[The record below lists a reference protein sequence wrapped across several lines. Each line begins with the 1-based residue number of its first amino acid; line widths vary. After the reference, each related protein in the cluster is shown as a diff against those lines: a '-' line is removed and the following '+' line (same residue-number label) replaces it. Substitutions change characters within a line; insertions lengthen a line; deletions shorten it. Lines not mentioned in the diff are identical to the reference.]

1 MATRIIQNSTLK
13 DIADAIR
20 ARGINDNGITP
31 IEMASYVS
39 RIRSANL
46 NPITSSSSTI
56 DYNNDV
62 GYRLIDDITLKA
74 IADALRETGVT
85 NSNSI
90 TPLQMPNLISN
101 IQSTQDISLIIDYSA
116 TTEESRYSYADAA
129 VNMTQQEIIDW
140 FGIYNCVL
148 YFNGTE
154 AEILNPNNLKKKTN
168 GSNSTATG
176 NVMTVFP
183 IRGLK
188 YTWLDANRIK
198 ITFTK
203 ETNKSGFNYDA
214 FYGMDGVKRDK
225 FYLGTYYCS
234 NLSTPESKRS
244 KNIDFSFSSGYGSFF
259 FGSYGLIGSNG
270 VNSYYAT
277 KRYSSGN
284 NSTANN
290 FKRYSLELGRN
301 LWYRIMALAMC
312 YKTLDVSKSGSIF
325 YNKANKNKTYT
336 TGYSDTYGLN
346 GVSSR
351 TNGGLKALGVEDF
364 WSYQSQLID
373 GIYFISPSEN
383 GNNNY
388 GELDILTKNDIYN
401 ANTYSEQFS
410 ENYFENSL
418 TSIFNSSINY
428 YGDEVLTYSQKP
440 KFIFNYD
447 YPIFPQSDLSNSNAV
462 FSNNTARIWLGNLS
476 NKDSY
481 FATSYG
487 GEHSLTYYTQESDT
501 YSPEYFSYSS
511 HPFTLM
517 FIKMESNDYRYAG
530 RIQYV

>member
-20 ARGINDNGITP
+20 ARGISDNGITP
-31 IEMASYVS
+31 SEMASYVT
-39 RIRSANL
+39 RIYNANL
-46 NPITSSSSTI
+46 NPITSSNSTI
-56 DYNNDV
+56 DYSNDI

-74 IADALRETGVT
+74 IADSLRDTGVT
-85 NSNSI
+85 DSNSI

-116 TTEESRYSYADAA
+116 TTEANRYSYADAA
-129 VNMTQQEIIDW
+129 ASMTQQEIIDW

-168 GSNSTATG
+168 GRTSTATG

-188 YTWLDANRIK
+188 YTWLDANRVK

-225 FYLGTYYCS
+225 FYLGTYYCPLY
-234 NLSTPESKRS
+234 NVMESKRS
-244 KNIDFSFSSGYGSFF
+244 QTIDFETFYNSDSFIASGYV
-259 FGSYGLIGSNG
+259 ITGSNYVG
-270 VNSYYAT
+270 NYYYN
-277 KRYSSGN
+277 KRNDSGN

-290 FKRYSLELGRN
+290 YARYTLELGRN

-325 YNKANKNKTYT
+325 YNKANNNTSYT

-346 GVSSR
+346 GVSSN

-364 WSYQSQLID
+364 WSYQTQLID
-373 GIYFISPSEN
+373 GIYLDAPN
-383 GNNNY
+383 GNGNGY
-388 GELDILTKNDIYN
+388 GSLTYLTKNDIYN
-401 ANTYSEQFS
+401 GDEPFFVD
-410 ENYFENSL
+410 YFENSL
-418 TSIFNSSINY
+418 TSVFNSSIEY
-428 YGDEVLTYSQKP
+428 YNSSDSLICSQKP
-440 KFIFNYD
+440 KFMFDYN
-447 YPIFPQSDLSNSNAV
+447 YPIFPQSNLSDSNAV
-462 FSNNTARIWLGNLS
+462 FSNNNARIWVSDLG
-476 NKDSY
+476 Y
-481 FATSYG
+481 TSAAFVAGYG
-487 GEHSLTYYTQESDT
+487 GERSLGYYIGLNYD
-501 YSPEYFSYSS
+501 FKS
-511 HPFTLM
+511 HPFTFM
-517 FIKMESNDYRYAG
+517 FELSEASVNNDWRYAA

>member
-13 DIADAIR
+13 AIADAIR

-31 IEMASYVS
+31 IEMASYVT
-39 RIRSANL
+39 RIRTANL

-56 DYNNDV
+56 DYSNDV

-74 IADALRETGVT
+74 IADALRDTGVT

-101 IQSTQDISLIIDYSA
+101 IQSTEDISLIIDYSA
-116 TTEESRYSYADAA
+116 TTEANRYTYADAA

-148 YFNGTE
+148 YYNGTE
-154 AEILNPNNLKKKTN
+154 AEILNPNNLKQKTN
-168 GSNSTATG
+168 GRTSTATG

-214 FYGMDGVKRDK
+214 FYGLDGVKRDK
-225 FYLGTYYCS
+225 FYLGTYYCPTY
-234 NLSTPESKRS
+234 NVLESKRS
-244 KNIDFSFSSGYGSFF
+244 QNIDFETFYDSDSFIASGFV
-259 FGSYGLIGSNG
+259 ITGSNSVG
-270 VNSYYAT
+270 NYYYQ
-277 KRYSSGN
+277 KRTNSGN

-290 FKRYSLELGRN
+290 YMRYSLELSRN

-325 YNKANKNKTYT
+325 YNKANKRTSYT

-346 GVSSR
+346 GVSGS

-373 GIYFISPSEN
+373 GIYFDAPVASSNE
-383 GNNNY
+383 Y
-388 GELDILTKNDIYN
+388 GSLTYFKKIAIYESN
-401 ANTYSEQFS
+401 EPFLVD
-410 ENYFENSL
+410 YFENSL
-418 TSIFNSSINY
+418 TSVLNSSIDY
-428 YGDEVLTYSQKP
+428 YNGTGTLTYSQKP
-440 KFIFNYD
+440 KFMFDYD
-447 YPIFPQSDLSNSNAV
+447 YPIFPQSNLSNSNAV
-462 FSNNTARIWLGNLS
+462 FSNNNARIWFS
-476 NKDSY
+476 DFDDTSAA
-481 FATSYG
+481 FVASYG
-487 GEHSLTYYTQESDT
+487 GEYSLKYYIGSNHD
-501 YSPEYFSYSS
+501 FKS

-517 FIKMESNDYRYAG
+517 FELSESDVNHDWRYAG

>member
-20 ARGINDNGITP
+20 SRGINDNGITP
-31 IEMASYVS
+31 IEMASYVT

-74 IADALRETGVT
+74 IADALRDTGVT

-101 IQSTQDISLIIDYSA
+101 IQSIGDISLIIDYSA
-116 TTEESRYSYADAA
+116 TTEANRYTYADAA

-148 YFNGTE
+148 YYNGTE
-154 AEILNPNNLKKKTN
+154 AEILNPNNLAQKIDGTP
-168 GSNSTATG
+168 STATG

-188 YTWLDANRIK
+188 YTWLDTNRIK

-203 ETNKSGFNYDA
+203 ETNKSGFNYSA
-214 FYGMDGVKRDK
+214 FYSTDGVKRDK
-225 FYLGTYYCS
+225 FYLGTYYCYS
-234 NLSTPESKRS
+234 YNVLESKRGM
-244 KNIDFSFSSGYGSFF
+244 NIDFNDFYNSDSFINSSYRLNRNNYVYGD
-259 FGSYGLIGSNG
+259 
-270 VNSYYAT
+270 YYA
-277 KRYSSGN
+277 KINNSGN
-284 NSTANN
+284 DSTADNY
-290 FKRYSLELGRN
+290 KRYSLEFGRN
-301 LWYRIMALAMC
+301 LWYRIMVLAMC
-312 YKTLDVSKSGSIF
+312 YKTLDVSKNGSIF
-325 YNKANKNKTYT
+325 YNKANKRTSYT

-346 GVSSR
+346 GVSSS

-373 GIYFISPSEN
+373 GIYLYPPYTNSD
-383 GNNNY
+383 NNNVY
-388 GELDILTKNDIYN
+388 GSLMYITENDIYN
-401 ANTYSEQFS
+401 NTYHFTQD
-410 ENYFENSL
+410 YFEKSL
-418 TSIFNSSINY
+418 TSTFSSSLAY
-428 YGDEVLTYSQKP
+428 TDSGLSLMYSQKP
-440 KFIFNYD
+440 KFMFNYN
-447 YPIFPQSDLSNSNAV
+447 YPIFPQSNLSNSKAV
-462 FSNNTARIWLGNLS
+462 FSNNNARIWMSDINYRPS
-476 NKDSY
+476 V
-481 FATSYG
+481 FVASYG
-487 GEHSLTYYTQESDT
+487 GERSLEYYNS
-501 YSPEYFSYSS
+501 SYSFKS

-517 FIKMESNDYRYAG
+517 FELCEESLNNDWRYAA

>member
-74 IADALRETGVT
+74 IADALRGTGVT

-101 IQSTQDISLIIDYSA
+101 IQALQDISLIIDYSA
-116 TTEESRYSYADAA
+116 TTEANRYSYADAA
-129 VNMTQQEIIDW
+129 VSMTQQEIIDW

-148 YFNGTE
+148 YYNGTE
-154 AEILNPNNLKKKTN
+154 AEILNPNNLAQKIDGTP
-168 GSNSTATG
+168 STATG

-188 YTWLDANRIK
+188 YTWLDTNRIK

-225 FYLGTYYCS
+225 FYLGTYYCPAW
-234 NLSTPESKRS
+234 NVLESKRS
-244 KNIDFSFSSGYGSFF
+244 QNIDFTTFYDSDSFVGAYNVMVK
-259 FGSYGLIGSNG
+259 Y
-270 VNSYYAT
+270 NSVFKYYAN
-277 KRYSSGN
+277 KEEDSGN
-284 NSTANN
+284 DSTANN
-290 FKRYSLELGRN
+290 YMRYTFELGRN

-312 YKTLDVSKSGSIF
+312 YKTFDVSKSGSIF
-325 YNKANKNKTYT
+325 YHKANKRKTYT

-346 GVSSR
+346 GVSSS
-351 TNGGLKALGVEDF
+351 TDGGLKALGVEDF

-373 GIYFISPSEN
+373 GIYFRAPSSY
-383 GNNNY
+383 GNDNIY
-388 GELDILTKNDIYN
+388 GRLDTLKTNDIYSVT
-401 ANTYSEQFS
+401 TYAEQFS
-410 ENYFENSL
+410 ITNFENSL
-418 TSIFNSSINY
+418 TSTFSSSINY
-428 YGDEVLTYSQKP
+428 SNNLGSLIYSQKP
-440 KFIFNYD
+440 KFMFDYN
-447 YPIFPQSDLSNSNAV
+447 YPIFPQSNLSNSNAV
-462 FSNNTARIWLGNLS
+462 FYNNNARIWLSDIS
-476 NKDSY
+476 NKTDL

-487 GEHSLTYYTQESDT
+487 GERSLEYYKSSG
-501 YSPEYFSYSS
+501 YSFKS

-517 FIKMESNDYRYAG
+517 FELYESGTNDDYRYAG

>member
-13 DIADAIR
+13 AIADAIR

-31 IEMASYVS
+31 IEMASYVT
-39 RIRSANL
+39 RIRTANL

-56 DYNNDV
+56 DYSNDV

-74 IADALRETGVT
+74 IADALRDTGVT

-101 IQSTQDISLIIDYSA
+101 IQSLQDISLIIDYSA
-116 TTEESRYSYADAA
+116 TTEANRYTYADAA

-148 YFNGTE
+148 YYNGTE
-154 AEILNPNNLKKKTN
+154 AEILNPNNLAQKIDGTP
-168 GSNSTATG
+168 STATG

-203 ETNKSGFNYDA
+203 ETNKSGFNYSA
-214 FYGMDGVKRDK
+214 FYSTDGVKRDK
-225 FYLGTYYCS
+225 FYLGTYYCPVW
-234 NLSTPESKRS
+234 NVLESKRS
-244 KNIDFSFSSGYGSFF
+244 QTLDFTTFYNSDSFVSSRFILS
-259 FGSYGLIGSNG
+259 GSNYVLG
-270 VNSYYAT
+270 YYNNKAND
-277 KRYSSGN
+277 SGN
-284 NSTANN
+284 DSTANN
-290 FKRYSLELGRN
+290 YRRYTLELGRN

-346 GVSSR
+346 GVSST

-373 GIYFISPSEN
+373 GIYFVAPYTNSNDDNE
-383 GNNNY
+383 Y
-388 GELDILTKNDIYN
+388 GSLSYLGDNDIYDTN
-401 ANTYSEQFS
+401 IATD
-410 ENYFENSL
+410 YFENKL
-418 TSIFNSSINY
+418 TDSVFTSSIQY
-428 YGDEVLTYSQKP
+428 SSESYKYLVYSQKP
-440 KFIFNYD
+440 KFMFDYN
-447 YPIFPQSDLSNSNAV
+447 YPIFPQSNLSNSNAV
-462 FSNNTARIWLGNLS
+462 FSNNNARIWISSSAMGTFENS
-476 NKDSY
+476 AI
-481 FATSYG
+481 FVASYG
-487 GEHSLTYYTQESDT
+487 GERSLERYKSN
-501 YSPEYFSYSS
+501 YSFKS
-511 HPFTLM
+511 HPFTFM
-517 FIKMESNDYRYAG
+517 FEISEGVNNDWRYAG

>member
-13 DIADAIR
+13 AIADAIR

-31 IEMASYVS
+31 IEMASYVA
-39 RIRSANL
+39 RIRTANL

-56 DYNNDV
+56 DYSNDV

-74 IADALRETGVT
+74 IADALRDTGVT

-101 IQSTQDISLIIDYSA
+101 IQSMQDISLIIDYSA
-116 TTEESRYSYADAA
+116 TTEANRYTYADAA

-148 YFNGTE
+148 YYNGTE
-154 AEILNPNNLKKKTN
+154 AEILNPNNLAQKIDGTP
-168 GSNSTATG
+168 STATG

-188 YTWLDANRIK
+188 YTWLDDNRIK

-203 ETNKSGFNYDA
+203 ETNKSGFNYSA
-214 FYGMDGVKRDK
+214 FYSTDGVKRDK
-225 FYLGTYYCS
+225 FYLGTYYCY
-234 NLSTPESKRS
+234 NYDILESIRGQ
-244 KNIDFSFSSGYGSFF
+244 NIDFNDFYNSDSFINSAYMLNINNYVYGH
-259 FGSYGLIGSNG
+259 YN
-270 VNSYYAT
+270 N
-277 KRYSSGN
+277 KRNDSGN

-290 FKRYSLELGRN
+290 YKRYSLELGRN

-325 YNKANKNKTYT
+325 YNKANKKTSYI

-346 GVSSR
+346 GVSSS

-373 GIYFISPSEN
+373 GIYFYAPYT
-383 GNNNY
+383 NNDYNNMY
-388 GELDILTKNDIYN
+388 GCLIYIEENDIYN
-401 ANTYSEQFS
+401 NNFAKD
-410 ENYFENSL
+410 YFENSL
-418 TSIFNSSINY
+418 TSTFSSSVGYNNSLI
-428 YGDEVLTYSQKP
+428 YSQKP
-440 KFIFNYD
+440 KFMFNYN
-447 YPIFPQSDLSNSNAV
+447 YPIFPQSNLSNSNAV
-462 FSNNTARIWLGNLS
+462 FSNNNARIWISDISKKTSL
-476 NKDSY
+476 
-481 FATSYG
+481 FVASYG
-487 GEHSLTYYTQESDT
+487 GEHSLEYYNS
-501 YSPEYFSYSS
+501 SYSFKS

-517 FIKMESNDYRYAG
+517 FELSETSVNNDWRYAA

>member
-13 DIADAIR
+13 AIADAIR

-31 IEMASYVS
+31 IEMASYVT

-56 DYNNDV
+56 DYSNDV

-74 IADALRETGVT
+74 IADALRGTGVT

-116 TTEESRYSYADAA
+116 TTEANRYAYADAA

-154 AEILNPNNLKKKTN
+154 AEILNPNNLKQKTN
-168 GSNSTATG
+168 GRTSTATG

-225 FYLGTYYCS
+225 FYLGTYYCPAW
-234 NLSTPESKRS
+234 NVMESKRS
-244 KNIDFSFSSGYGSFF
+244 QNIDFTTFYDSDSFISGNYTMVINNNVG
-259 FGSYGLIGSNG
+259 N
-270 VNSYYAT
+270 YYYN
-277 KRYSSGN
+277 KRTSSGN

-290 FKRYSLELGRN
+290 YMRYSLELGRN

-346 GVSSR
+346 GASSN

-364 WSYQSQLID
+364 WSYQSQVID
-373 GIYFISPSEN
+373 GIFFYPPNGDNEN
-383 GNNNY
+383 EY
-388 GELDILTKNDIYN
+388 GYLDVLTKNNIYN
-401 ANTYSEQFS
+401 TSEQFLS
-410 ENYFENSL
+410 SYFENNL

-428 YGDEVLTYSQKP
+428 YNDNGVLIYSQKP
-440 KFIFNYD
+440 KFMFDYD
-447 YPIFPQSDLSNSNAV
+447 YPIFPQSNLSNSNAV
-462 FSNNTARIWLGNLS
+462 FSNNNARIWLSDLS
-476 NKDSY
+476 DDGT
-481 FATSYG
+481 FTASYG
-487 GEHSLTYYTQESDT
+487 GERSLEYYKGSG
-501 YSPEYFSYSS
+501 YSFKS

-517 FIKMESNDYRYAG
+517 FEILDGVGTDYRYAA